1 MVGVAELKTR
11 NLASYDRALAYMDVH
26 KWFALSY
33 AGVAFG
39 VPAVYMVA
47 FSDAVRWCHV
57 DAVDA
62 RRTQVVGRR
71 DRGDPADVHPAVV
84 VPVSDMYDIDRCPL

>member
-11 NLASYDRALAYMDVH
+11 NIGAYDRGLAYMDLH

-33 AGVAFG
+33 ASVAFG

-47 FSDAVRWCHV
+47 FNDGVRWCDV
-57 DAVDA
+57 QAIDA
-62 RRTQVVGRR
+62 RCTRVVGRR
-71 DRGDPADVHPAVV
+71 DRGNPNDVHPAVV
-84 VPVSDMYDIDRCPL
+84 VPVADMSDMSRCPL